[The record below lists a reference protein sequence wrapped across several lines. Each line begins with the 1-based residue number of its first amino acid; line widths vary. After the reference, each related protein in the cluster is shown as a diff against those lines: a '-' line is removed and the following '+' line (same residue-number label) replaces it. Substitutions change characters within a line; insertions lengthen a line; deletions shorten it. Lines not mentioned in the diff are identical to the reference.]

1 MNIKTFIERP
11 VLSSVISIVIVLGG
25 LIALAALPI
34 ERYPNIAPPTINVRA
49 NYTGASAE
57 TVQKSVI
64 IPLEEAINGVENMTY
79 MTSTASN
86 NGSANIRVFFKQ
98 GTNPDMAAVNVQNCV
113 SRATRQLPTEVI
125 ESGVTVRK
133 RQTSILEEIAV
144 YSPNGTYDRT
154 FLTNYVKINLVPE
167 ISRIPG
173 VGDIDVRG
181 ADYSMR
187 IWLKPDVMAQ
197 YKLIPKD
204 ITEALAEQNIEAAT
218 GAFGENSD
226 QTFQYAMRYKGRLE
240 KPEEFGNIV
249 IRALP
254 NGEVLRLKNVAEI
267 ELGTQ
272 SYQYVGEVNQS
283 PGTSFQIYQTPG
295 SNATEVINNIDA
307 YLEKARESFP
317 ADIEMEVLSSA
328 NDFLYASINNVLR
341 TLIEAVILV
350 TLVVFVFLRSIRS
363 TLIPFVGIAVSLIG
377 TFFFLY
383 AFDFSINL
391 LTLFALVLAI
401 GVVVDDAII
410 VVEAVHTKFDAG
422 YRSPFAAA
430 VSAMEGITS
439 AVVTS
444 SLVFMAVFIPVSM
457 MGGTSGVFYT
467 QFGLTMAV
475 AVGISA
481 INALTLSPALCAL
494 LLRPHDE
501 HGNLTASSFRQ
512 RFVSALDTSFNR
524 IRARYMRGVS
534 FFLRHRWVSG
544 LLIVAAV
551 VLLGYFMQT
560 TKTGLVPREDM
571 GTIRVDVSTAPGS
584 SLSHTKSVMDR
595 VDRDVISTIDEVKAY
610 INMTGFGMT
619 SGAGSSHGSFTL
631 RMKHWDERKGREH
644 SVESIMARIKD
655 YTVGINEAKI
665 FATSP
670 AMIPGYGATNGFELH
685 LQDRK
690 GGNIED
696 LAEVCG
702 AFLEELKTRPEIGS
716 AHTSF
721 NPSYPQYQL
730 DVDAIKCKRA
740 GISPKEVL
748 SVLNGYYGGMLS
760 TKFVSFTKLYQVMV
774 QADPKYRVDRQTLN
788 NIFVRIGDEMAP
800 VSQFVTLTKIYAP
813 ENLDRFNM
821 FPSIKVNGRAAEGY
835 SSGDAIRA
843 VNEVAE
849 YMLPIGYGYDYAGI
863 TREEATSGNNTI
875 YIFVVCIVLIY
886 LILAGLYESFIIP
899 FAVIL
904 SVPFG
909 LMGSF
914 LFANMMGLENNI
926 YLQTGLIML
935 IGLLAKT
942 AILITE
948 YAAER
953 RRGGLTIAQ
962 AAFYATKERFRPILM
977 TALTMIFGMIPLMF
991 STGVGA
997 NGNNT
1002 LGAGVV
1008 GGMLIGTIALLF
1020 IVPAL
1025 FIVFQTVQEY
1035 FSKPKTQ
1042 TEIEE
1047 ER

>member
-1 MNIKTFIERP
+1 MNTRRFIERP
-11 VLSSVISIVIVLGG
+11 VLSTVISIVIVLGG
-25 LIALAALPI
+25 LIGLAALPI

-49 NYTGASAE
+49 NYNGASAE

-86 NGSANIRVFFKQ
+86 NGSASISVFFKQ

-125 ESGVTVRK
+125 ETGVTVRK
-133 RQTSILEEIAV
+133 RQTNILEEIAV
-144 YSPNGTYDRT
+144 YSPHGTYDRT

-167 ISRIPG
+167 ISRIAG

-197 YKLIPKD
+197 YKLVPKD
-204 ITEALAEQNIEAAT
+204 ITDALGEQNIEAAT

-272 SYQYVGEVNQS
+272 SYQYIGQVNRC
-283 PGTSFQIYQTPG
+283 PGTSFQIYQTPD

-307 YLEKARESFP
+307 YLERARENFP
-317 ADIEMEVLSSA
+317 ADVEMEVLSSA
-328 NDFLYASINNVLR
+328 NDFLYASIYNVIR

-363 TLIPFVGIAVSLIG
+363 TLIPFVGIVVSLVG

-383 AFDFSINL
+383 AFGFSINL

-410 VVEAVHTKFDAG
+410 VVEAVHSRFDAG
-422 YRSPFAAA
+422 YRSPFGAA
-430 VSAMEGITS
+430 VSAMENITS
-439 AVVTS
+439 AIITS
-444 SLVFMAVFIPVSM
+444 SLVFMAVFVPVSLI
-457 MGGTSGVFYT
+457 GGTSGAFYT

-494 LLRPHDE
+494 MLRPHDE
-501 HGNLTASSFRQ
+501 KGAASASSFRS
-512 RFVSALDTSFNR
+512 RFNTAFDVAFNSMR
-524 IRARYMRGVS
+524 IRYMRGVS
-534 FFLRHRWVSG
+534 LFLRHRWVSG
-544 LLIVAAV
+544 VLVVVAVA
-551 VLLGYFMQT
+551 LLGYLMQT

-571 GTIRVDVSTAPGS
+571 GTIRVDVSTSPGS
-584 SLSHTKSVMDR
+584 SLSYTKSVMDR
-595 VDRDVISTIDEVKAY
+595 IDRDVISTIPEVKSY
-610 INMTGFGMT
+610 VNMAGFGRT
-619 SGAGSSHGSFTL
+619 SGVGSSHGNFTL
-631 RMKHWDERKGREH
+631 RLKHWDERKGKKH
-644 SVESIMARIKD
+644 GVDDIMNRIKE
-655 YTVGINEAKI
+655 YTVGVNDAKI
-665 FATSP
+665 FSSAP

-690 GGNIED
+690 GGDIES
-696 LAEVCG
+696 LAQVCND
-702 AFLEELKTRPEIGS
+702 FLEELRTRPEIGS
-716 AHTSF
+716 ATTSF
-721 NPSYPQYQL
+721 NPSYPQYQI

-788 NIFVRIGDEMAP
+788 NIFVRIGSEMAP

-813 ENLDRFNM
+813 ENLARFNM
-821 FPSIKVNGRAAEGY
+821 FPSISVNGRAADGY

-843 VNEVAE
+843 VAEVAE
-849 YMLPIGYGYDYAGI
+849 YMLPIGYGYDFGGI
-863 TREEATSGNNTI
+863 AREEAASGNNTL
-875 YIFVVCIVLIY
+875 YIFIVCIVLIY

-899 FAVIL
+899 MAVIL

-909 LMGSF
+909 LAGSF
-914 LFANMMGLENNI
+914 VFANIMGLENNI
-926 YLQTGLIML
+926 YLQTALIML

-953 RRGGLTIAQ
+953 RRAGMTIPQ
-962 AAFYATKERFRPILM
+962 AAFSATKERFRPILM
-977 TALTMIFGMIPLMF
+977 TVMTMIFGMLPLMF

-1008 GGMLIGTIALLF
+1008 GGMLVGTLALLF
-1020 IVPAL
+1020 VVPAL
-1025 FIVFQTVQEY
+1025 FVIFQRVQEY
-1035 FSKPKTQ
+1035 FSTPKTKN
-1042 TEIEE
+1042 E
-1047 ER
+1047 